1 MHFFFNLCGLF
12 ILCVVFFLSFS
23 LIILRFHLMLFKL
36 LLNLLLKCISWFW
49 FYLVLLFY
57 WNFYLYI
64 LFVVVV
70 DVARSFVFTVA
81 HLFRY
86 RLKLNFGARYSIV
99 QFSRQP
105 NDSMIFGDTKFC
117 LDMTFHMQCQMIGP
131 AKATVTVPA
140 LEGFGA
146 SMFPVV
152 TC

>member
-1 MHFFFNLCGLF
+1 MHFFQFVWFVHFVCG
-12 ILCVVFFLSFS
+12 FFVLSFS

-86 RLKLNFGARYSIV
+86 RLKLNFRARYSIV

-131 AKATVTVPA
+131 AEATVTVPA
-140 LEGFGA
+140 LKGFGA